1 MWIRYK
7 ETNEQRW
14 SNCFNTSAF
23 SEVLTIDDTIDIKS
37 VDVFIEAKQM
47 WMSLS
52 EAFDKHD
59 VIVDDYNECF
69 FEPSTNADRIRGYI
83 LY

>member
-14 SNCFNTSAF
+14 SNCFNSAAC
-23 SEVLTIDDTIDIKS
+23 SEVLTIDDTIDIKD

-47 WMSLS
+47 WMPLS
-52 EAFDKHD
+52 EAFDKHA
-59 VIVDDYNECF
+59 VIVDDYNEMF
-69 FEPSTNADRIRGYI
+69 FEPSTNEDRLRGYT
-83 LY
+83 LH